1 MKRIF
6 FLCVL
11 CFTML
16 TFSFPLVA
24 EEPTV
29 KADTA
34 ILMDGNTLEVLW
46 EKNGD
51 APMAPASLIKVLNI
65 LTAVP
70 YLEMTDHVMV
80 GPLVE
85 TIYNGQMMGLEQGQ
99 ILEASELIYG
109 MLLWSAN
116 DAAVAMADHLVGDIS
131 FYAKLMDTK
140 AWALGAVH
148 TTSVNVNGYS
158 DHSQMTTA
166 YDMAILGAEFLR
178 NDTLA
183 DMAKTTS
190 HELTWLYPSQSR
202 EVNNINK
209 FLFSYEGATGLKTGT
224 TAMAGKCLMASA
236 EREGRTLIAV
246 ALNSSARY
254 EDCAA
259 MMDYGFQLTE

>member
-6 FLCVL
+6 FFFII
-11 CFTML
+11 CFLLL
-16 TFSFPLVA
+16 TLPCPLFAA
-24 EEPTV
+24 EPVV
-29 KADTA
+29 KADAAVLLDCDT
-34 ILMDGNTLEVLW
+34 GKVLW

-51 APMAPASLIKVLNI
+51 APMAPASLIKVLN
-65 LTAVP
+65 LLAAEP
-70 YLEMTDHVMV
+70 YLEMTDHIMI
-80 GPLVE
+80 GPLAE
-85 TIYNGQMMGLEQGQ
+85 TVYNGQMMGLEQGQ

-109 MLLWSAN
+109 MILWSAN
-116 DAAVAMADHLVGDIS
+116 DAAVAMAEYLAGDIS

-158 DHSQMTTA
+158 DHYQRTTA
-166 YDMAILGAEFLR
+166 YDMAILGAAFLENR
-178 NDTLA
+178 NLA
-183 DMAKTTS
+183 AVAKTTA
-190 HELTWLYPSQSR
+190 HELTWLYPAQNKV
-202 EVNNINK
+202 VNNINQ

-236 EREGRTLIAV
+236 ERRGRTLIAV

-259 MMDYGFQLTE
+259 MMDYGFRIEK